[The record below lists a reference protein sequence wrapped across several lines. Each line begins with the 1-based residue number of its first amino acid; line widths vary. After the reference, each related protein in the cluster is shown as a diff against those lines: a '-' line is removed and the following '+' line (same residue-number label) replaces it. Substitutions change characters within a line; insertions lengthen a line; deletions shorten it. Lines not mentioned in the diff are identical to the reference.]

1 MWCVWV
7 LAAVAQVLP
16 TTDLDRQGIADKDE
30 LATAIQVV
38 FIQLAAAA
46 DMLMEL
52 ERSDPDRLAQLL
64 DDAE

>member
-1 MWCVWV
+1 MP
-7 LAAVAQVLP
+7 AVTQVLP
-16 TTDLDRQGIADKDE
+16 TDLDQQGIADKDD

-46 DMLMEL
+46 DMLMQL
-52 ERSDPDRLAQLL
+52 ESTDPDKLAQLL

>member
-16 TTDLDRQGIADKDE
+16 TTDLDQQGIADKDE